1 MLNVD
6 SDVREALEK
15 LFKSGFLK
23 TRVGELI
30 DFDCTT
36 QYKNEYLLHYLL
48 YVKCVNKIEQLLDTD
63 VTCFGNTSRIDN
75 HEISTHLSS
84 AVEKFLERQKVFSI
98 IPGKVYMRYEDIE
111 NVVSCLLELY
121 QDSAED
127 EEAYDI
133 INAYI
138 ENEDV
143 GDADADQ
150 CILDFF
156 FFFESAFMDAE
167 NNRKLLELVA
177 QILCEEMYGRFHMEK
192 EALLENE
199 DFMYASILIIK
210 EIMFSEDGFGNKDA
224 YATFDVYESPELYT
238 LLKNEED
245 ILLDLCMSNLKSIQ
259 TISSKNIGGVI
270 VSDKNETV
278 YLFVLT
284 EGYLEYECYEAAN
297 VKLSLFVCLSFLE
310 KIMVIYQINNHVNNH
325 VD

>member
-30 DFDCTT
+30 DCTA
-36 QYKNEYLLHYLL
+36 QYKNAYLLHYLL
-48 YVKCVNKIEQLLDTD
+48 FIKCVNKIEQMLDTD
-63 VTCFGNTSRIDN
+63 VTCFGNKSSIDLSQ
-75 HEISTHLSS
+75 ISNNLSG
-84 AVEKFLERQKVFSI
+84 AVENFLERQKVFST
-98 IPGKVYMRYEDIE
+98 IPGKVYMQYEDIE
-111 NVVSCLLELY
+111 TVLSCLLEIY

-127 EEAYDI
+127 DEAYDI

-138 ENEDV
+138 ENEDI

-156 FFFESAFMDAE
+156 FFFESAFLDAE

-177 QILCEEMYGRFHMEK
+177 QILCEEMFGRFHMEK
-192 EALLENE
+192 EDLLENE
-199 DFMYASILIIK
+199 DFMYAIILITK
-210 EIMFSEDGFGNKDA
+210 EILFSEDGFGNKDA
-224 YATFDVYESPELYT
+224 YATFDVYESKELYK
-238 LLKNEED
+238 LLKKEQD
-245 ILLDLCMSNLKSIQ
+245 ILLDLGMSNLKSIQ
-259 TISSKNIGGVI
+259 TTSSMNMGGVI

-284 EGYLEYECYEAAN
+284 EGYLEYEYYSEAN
-297 VKLSLFVCLSFLE
+297 VKLSFFVCLCFFE
-310 KIMVIYQINNHVNNH
+310 KIMKNYGYLQVK
-325 VD
+325 